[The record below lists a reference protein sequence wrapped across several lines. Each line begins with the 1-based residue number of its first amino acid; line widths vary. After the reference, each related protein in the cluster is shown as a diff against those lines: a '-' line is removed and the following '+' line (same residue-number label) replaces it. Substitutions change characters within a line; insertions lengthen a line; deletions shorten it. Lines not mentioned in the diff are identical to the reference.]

1 MAEVYGVPISPA
13 WLVSA
18 LIITVVLA
26 VAAPPVPGGGLTCYT
41 MLFLQLNIPAEA
53 VAITIALNVILEFF
67 GTAVNLFCL
76 QAELVELAGAL
87 DRLDV
92 NVLRKKF

>member
-1 MAEVYGVPISPA
+1 MPA

-18 LIITVVLA
+18 LLITVVLA

-41 MLFLQLNIPAEA
+41 MLFLQLNIPSEA
-53 VAITIALNVILEFF
+53 VAITLALNVILEFF

-76 QAELVELAGAL
+76 QAELMELAGSL

-92 NVLRKKF
+92 EMLRGK

>member
-1 MAEVYGVPISPA
+1 M
-13 WLVSA
+13 
-18 LIITVVLA
+18 
-26 VAAPPVPGGGLTCYT
+26 
-41 MLFLQLNIPAEA
+41 FLQLNIPTEA

-76 QAELVELAGAL
+76 QAELVELAGSL

-92 NVLRKKF
+92 ETLRRK

>member
-1 MAEVYGVPISPA
+1 MQCRIWKDKHRTGHRP
-13 WLVSA
+13 
-18 LIITVVLA
+18 
-26 VAAPPVPGGGLTCYT
+26 
-41 MLFLQLNIPAEA
+41 NIPAEA